1 MCIPFEELI
10 FRDVRV
16 RGSFLCS
23 PKEAEDMLEAVVK
36 HNMYV
41 KSTIFHGIEE
51 VPKVVEQLRKGQ
63 YQGKGVVVVDKEL
76 AER

>member
-1 MCIPFEELI
+1 
-10 FRDVRV
+10 
-16 RGSFLCS
+16 
-23 PKEAEDMLEAVVK
+23 MLEAVVK